1 MTVSGS
7 SLLFESSVS
16 WNRKPDSSW
25 FLSARRAL
33 VLARATPPSEW
44 SQQRPAE
51 DLLPEAFGRR
61 AKGKSR
67 LEVGSFFLFFKKKKS
82 QGVAPPH
89 QKLQRCLLSV
99 YTPNLL
105 GHWLQG

>member
-1 MTVSGS
+1 M
-7 SLLFESSVS
+7 LFESSVS
-16 WNRKPDSSW
+16 WDKKPDSSR
-25 FLSARRAL
+25 FPSARRAL

-44 SQQRPAE
+44 GQQRPAE

-67 LEVGSFFLFFKKKKS
+67 LEVGSFFLFFKKKKG
-82 QGVAPPH
+82 QGVEPPH
-89 QKLQRCLLSV
+89 QKLQRCLFSV